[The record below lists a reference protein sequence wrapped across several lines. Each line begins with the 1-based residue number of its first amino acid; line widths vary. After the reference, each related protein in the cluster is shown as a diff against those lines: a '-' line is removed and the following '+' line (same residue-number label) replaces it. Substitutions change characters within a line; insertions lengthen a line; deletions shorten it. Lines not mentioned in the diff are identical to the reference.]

1 MKMCDLTCIQAIMW
15 KRQMYAKTPWHTVKH
30 RFLTFKLSVLTLAL
44 GALGLSACSSVPT
57 PPPVNK
63 RVTMVTPQVQQP
75 LDRLQQTIQQQKQQQ
90 AETPPTTSAFLGAD
104 DIDTESLN
112 RLEELLYATD
122 IRAVEGDRL
131 LILKHGDV
139 WKRLTVGYRMKLD
152 NKQHSRI
159 SAQRNWF
166 VSRQP
171 YLDRL
176 SARAS
181 RYLFYTVREAER
193 RGMPTELAL
202 LPIIESSY
210 DPAATSSAAAAGLWQ
225 FIPSTGKA
233 YGLNQTATYD
243 GRRDVV
249 ASTQAAYDFL
259 GSLYN
264 QFGSWELALAAY
276 NAGPGTVSKAI
287 KQNQV
292 AGLPTDYWSL
302 RLPRETMDYVP
313 RFIAVA
319 QIVKNPSAYDVSLPP
334 IANRPH
340 FREVQL
346 TKPTN
351 LNDVADVT
359 GLDRAELY
367 ALNPGYRGDMIDH
380 SSSMRILL
388 PADLNPN
395 IDAQLISGRSG
406 GFLAGKPA
414 ERYVPPE
421 SSYQPVDKSAIN
433 ARNQT
438 VDTAQNN
445 DTFPN
450 LVPLPNLQSQQ
461 TEQQNTPAQRANQM
475 LPVQQT
481 VSTSKREQELANML
495 QDEAVYRVA
504 TAIPM
509 PVAPMI
515 TPDNTIS
522 TVTGVIAPP
531 KPSMIDD
538 LGIVRN
544 PSRAN
549 VDLNSLDTSVS
560 IAEKTGKEVTKT
572 FSYPTAVVDK
582 TPANSEVARLNK
594 NKEISRQKDEIV
606 VTVPKGKRMTY
617 TVKAGDSLIGIA
629 NRHGLNWRDIAEW
642 NKIDPVAPLY
652 VDSTLYLYDAKAGS
666 ANTNVSSSTNNVQR
680 PNSYTVQSGDSL
692 IGIARKFSL
701 TTQQL
706 ADYNGLTVN
715 SNVNIGQKLSLVP
728 TRHSSTSQNT
738 QTASTA
744 NVNKSSNANTT
755 TNRPR
760 IATQVYTVQRGEN
773 LTMLANRHGMSPQDF
788 ASLTSGIDAN
798 TMLQAGQKI
807 NVPKQA
813 NAPVEQPKK
822 TQQPETHTVKAGE
835 SLTSI
840 AQKYHLQLTYLSAL
854 NGLDRNSQVQV
865 GQVLKLTGDVPKP
878 KTAPV
883 KVEEKKPAPTPVVKA
898 TGKNQLYTVQSGE
911 SWHSI
916 ARREGISANELAS
929 LNKLTLNQGLQAGQ
943 KIVIP
948 KKYTDYTVQRGDT
961 LTGIARKYGIST
973 EELARINNIS
983 SNANVNL
990 GTTIR
995 VPNR

>member
-1 MKMCDLTCIQAIMW
+1 
-15 KRQMYAKTPWHTVKH
+15 MYLSNTPWHSIKH
-30 RFLTFKLSVLTLAL
+30 RFLNFKLSVLAIAM
-44 GALGLSACSSVPT
+44 GALGLTACSSMPT
-57 PPPVNK
+57 PPPAK
-63 RVTMVTPQVQQP
+63 RTSMPVMTPQTTVQTAQRPQVQQP
-75 LDRLQQTIQQQKQQQ
+75 VAQP
-90 AETPPTTSAFLGAD
+90 ASAPSAFLDAD

-131 LILKHGDV
+131 LILKHGDI

-166 VSRQP
+166 ISRQP

-264 QFGSWELALAAY
+264 QFGTWELALAAY

-319 QIVKNPSAYDVSLPP
+319 QIVKNPSAYGVSLPP

-346 TKPTN
+346 TQPTN

-380 SSSMRILL
+380 TSSMRILL

-395 IDAQLISGRSG
+395 IDAQLIKGSSGI
-406 GFLAGKPA
+406 FNAGKRP
-414 ERYVPPE
+414 ERYVPADTT
-421 SSYQPVDKSAIN
+421 YTPVDKTASNTPVVN
-433 ARNQT
+433 ANNNNN
-438 VDTAQNN
+438 TATE
-445 DTFPN
+445 TFPALN
-450 LVPLPNLQSQQ
+450 PNTSSN
-461 TEQQNTPAQRANQM
+461 TVANNTPPAMQNTANTTANNSTTQPKDASKM
-475 LPVQQT
+475 VPVQQT
-481 VSTSKREQELANML
+481 VSTTARERELANML

-504 TAIPM
+504 TAIPL

-515 TPDNTIS
+515 TTDNTIS

-538 LGIVRN
+538 LGVVRN
-544 PSRAN
+544 PTRQN

-560 IAEKTGKEVTKT
+560 IAEKTGQEVTKT
-572 FSYPTAVVDK
+572 FSYPTAVVNK
-582 TPANSEVARLNK
+582 TPNDSEIARLNR
-594 NKEISRQKDEIV
+594 NKEVVRQKDEIV
-606 VTVPKGKRMTY
+606 VAVPKGKRMTY

-666 ANTNVSSSTNNVQR
+666 ANTNASSSTNNVQR

-738 QTASTA
+738 QTASSA
-744 NVNKSSNANTT
+744 NVNKSSNTNTT
-755 TNRPR
+755 ANRPR

-788 ASLTSGIDAN
+788 ASLTSDIDAN

-807 NVPKQA
+807 NVPKQT

>member
-1 MKMCDLTCIQAIMW
+1 
-15 KRQMYAKTPWHTVKH
+15 MYVAKTSWKAVKH
-30 RFLTFKLSVLTLAL
+30 RFLTFKLSVLTIAL
-44 GALGLSACSSVPT
+44 GACTLTACGSLPVPLSQKVTISPQAKPVP
-57 PPPVNK
+57 NK
-63 RVTMVTPQVQQP
+63 P
-75 LDRLQQTIQQQKQQQ
+75 RLQTQTHQI
-90 AETPPTTSAFLGAD
+90 PTTSAFLGAD

-122 IRAVEGDRL
+122 VRAVEGDRL

-159 SAQRNWF
+159 STQRNWF
-166 VSRQP
+166 ISRQP

-225 FIPSTGKA
+225 FIPSTGRA
-233 YGLNQTATYD
+233 YGLNQTPTYD
-243 GRRDVV
+243 GRRDIV

-259 GSLYN
+259 SSLYN

-287 KQNQV
+287 KQNQI

-319 QIVKNPSAYDVSLPP
+319 QIVKNPASYGVSLPA

-351 LNDVADVT
+351 LNDVSDVT

-380 SSSMRILL
+380 TSSMRILL

-395 IDAQLISGRSG
+395 IDTQLISGNLH
-406 GFLAGKPA
+406 GFLAKNKPA
-414 ERYVPPE
+414 ERYVPPKNT
-421 SSYQPVDKSAIN
+421 YKPVDKIDII
-433 ARNQT
+433 ARQS
-438 VDTAQNN
+438 TAEATKEKNI
-445 DTFPN
+445 FPN
-450 LVPLPNLQSQQ
+450 LNPTPKTQIP
-461 TEQQNTPAQRANQM
+461 QNSSDLINTDHQM
-475 LPVQQT
+475 RPVHQT
-481 VSTSKREQELANML
+481 VSTTSREKELANIL

-504 TAIPM
+504 TAIPL
-509 PVAPMI
+509 PIAPMI

-522 TVTGVIAPP
+522 TVTGVITSP
-531 KPSMIDD
+531 KSSMIDD

-572 FSYPTAVVDK
+572 FSYPTAVVNK
-582 TPANSEVARLNK
+582 TSANAEVAGLNR
-594 NKEISRQKDEIV
+594 NEAIRQKDEEIII
-606 VTVPKGKRMTY
+606 TVPKGKRMTY
-617 TVKAGDSLIGIA
+617 TVKAGDSLISIA

-642 NKIDPVAPLY
+642 NKINPVAPLY
-652 VDSTLYLYDAKAGS
+652 VNSTLYLYNAKVS
-666 ANTNVSSSTNNVQR
+666 TTNSSTATNNQR
-680 PNSYTVQSGDSL
+680 PNTYTVQSGDSL

-706 ADYNGLTVN
+706 ADYNGLMTT
-715 SNVNIGQKLSLVP
+715 SNVNIGQKLNLSPKISTTNTSAQVNASSNVNTTKGTP
-728 TRHSSTSQNT
+728 TSNH
-738 QTASTA
+738 TASKA
-744 NVNKSSNANTT
+744 NIT
-755 TNRPR
+755 TNKNR
-760 IATQVYTVQRGEN
+760 IPTQSYTVQRGEN
-773 LTMLANRHGMSPQDF
+773 LTMLANRYSMSPQNF
-788 ASLTSGIDAN
+788 ADLTDGLDMNA
-798 TMLQAGQKI
+798 MLQAGQKI
-807 NVPKQA
+807 NIPKS
-813 NAPVEQPKK
+813 NNPISENKSSGI
-822 TQQPETHTVKAGE
+822 TDTHTVKAGE

-840 AQKYHLQLTYLSAL
+840 AKKYNLQITHLADL
-854 NGLDRNSQVQV
+854 NGLDHNSQVQM
-865 GQVLKLTGDVPKP
+865 GKVLKLTGDIVKKP
-878 KTAPV
+878 ISIHKTDV
-883 KVEEKKPAPTPVVKA
+883 KDDKKPAITRPNIKT
-898 TGKNQLYTVQSGE
+898 QSYTVQIGE

-916 ARREGISANELAS
+916 ARREGISPNELAN
-929 LNKLTLNQGLQAGQ
+929 LNKLSLNQGLQAGQ
-943 KIVIP
+943 KILVPMDSKSVISVSKP
-948 KKYTDYTVQRGDT
+948 TTTAPQVKYASYKVKTGDT
-961 LTGIARKYGIST
+961 LIGVAKKYGIST
-973 EELARINNIS
+973 EELARINGIS
-983 SNANVNL
+983 SNANLNL
-990 GTTIR
+990 GSTIK
-995 VPNR
+995 VPNK